1 MPRLCIDGRSLH
13 YRTTGDQSVGPS
25 DLVFL
30 HEGLGSAELWRSFPD
45 DVAAQTGRRAVV
57 YSRYGHGWSDT
68 LESPRSPDFMH
79 REGLVVL
86 PELLGRLSVNCPVLV
101 GHSDGASISI
111 VHAGSGHEVAG
122 LVLLA
127 PHVFVEEVSIA
138 GLEAAWRRFESTDL
152 VTRMAKYHADPER
165 TFRGWG
171 EVWRSPEFRAWNI
184 EEYLSTI
191 TSPVLLIQGK
201 QDDYGTVAQLDSIAG
216 QVAGDV
222 EVLRLDDCGHS
233 PHLDRPDAVLDAVVG
248 FVEGLRT

>member
-1 MPRLCIDGRSLH
+1 MPRLSIDGHSLD
-13 YRTTGDQSVGPS
+13 YRVAGDGSTGS

-45 DVAAQTGRRAVV
+45 DVAARTGSRAVV
-57 YSRYGHGWSDT
+57 YSRYGHGWSDS
-68 LESPRSPDFMH
+68 LDAPRSPDFMH

-86 PELLGRLSVNCPVLV
+86 PELLTRLSVDRPVLV

-111 VHAGSGHEVAG
+111 VHAGSGHQVAG

-127 PHVFVEEVSIA
+127 PHVFVEEISIA
-138 GLEAAWRRFESTDL
+138 GLDAAWRRFETTDL

-171 EVWRSPEFRAWNI
+171 EIWRAPEFRAWNI

-191 TSPVLLIQGK
+191 RCPVLLIQGK
-201 QDDYGTVAQLDSIAG
+201 QDEYGTDAQLDSIAG
-216 QVAGDV
+216 QVAGAV
-222 EVLRLDDCGHS
+222 EVLLLDDCGHS
-233 PHLDRPDAVLDAVVG
+233 PHLDRPDEVLEAVVS
-248 FVEGLRT
+248 FVEELRS